1 MLIGLLNCLVL
12 LTTPSLSRTYGFIKF
27 QQRHMLRGIN
37 IYGESGSVD
46 VEAMNK
52 ALPGVNKVIAE
63 YALCDVYNMDET
75 GKFCLLYFQL
85 KPSLTKFTLQDYTTA

>member
-1 MLIGLLNCLVL
+1 
-12 LTTPSLSRTYGFIKF
+12 
-27 QQRHMLRGIN
+27 MLRAIN

-52 ALPGVNKVIAE
+52 VLPSVKKVIAE

-75 GKFCLLYFQL
+75 GKFCLLFPIETESD
-85 KPSLTKFTLQDYTTA
+85 KINLQEYTTASTHDRTIA